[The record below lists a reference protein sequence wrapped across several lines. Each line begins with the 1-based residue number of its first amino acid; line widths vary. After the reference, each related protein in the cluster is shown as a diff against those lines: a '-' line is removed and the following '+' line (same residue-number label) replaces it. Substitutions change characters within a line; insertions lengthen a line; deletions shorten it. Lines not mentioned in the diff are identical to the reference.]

1 VGGVFGTVAG
11 MVNDKN
17 RGLLDRGKKKRAE
30 KRAEGLH
37 AFKTGTGT
45 GFAQSSR
52 FTRGVGTR
60 IGAGVGGGKGFLGY
74 GAKGKARLD
83 QMNRQNSM
91 DAIMK
96 NPAWSGVNQDDNALH
111 AGVLLQD
118 MSKREA
124 REALKARGDI
134 DDAEADRAIAAW
146 GASGLGGRAAAIAAA
161 QQLVSTGTGYKNI
174 EDMSS
179 TLARASGGNTSTA
192 TALAGFAN
200 SETKK
205 TGRHDLAPGFSNLQ
219 SIVQDYVTPGGAP
232 SADKLAAARTEAWNS
247 GSLYE
252 HANDKPTN
260 LKAHIAHFESE
271 LSSTDE
277 GRKTKAATFFTELEA
292 MKPNA
297 KGTNADLI
305 NAALDRNAA
314 KVQTTIAS
322 LPPTPF
328 SPETVKSVAGPN
340 MVTDPLT
347 GETRREVIA
356 SRQETAQ
363 ERVKR
368 LAKTYERPDPNT
380 M

>member
-1 VGGVFGTVAG
+1 MDDLEF
-11 MVNDKN
+11 
-17 RGLLDRGKKKRAE
+17 
-30 KRAEGLH
+30 
-37 AFKTGTGT
+37 
-45 GFAQSSR
+45 QSR
-52 FTRGVGTR
+52 
-60 IGAGVGGGKGFLGY
+60 
-74 GAKGKARLD
+74 
-83 QMNRQNSM
+83 M
-91 DAIMK
+91 
-96 NPAWSGVNQDDNALH
+96 
-111 AGVLLQD
+111 
-118 MSKREA
+118 
-124 REALKARGDI
+124 
-134 DDAEADRAIAAW
+134 IA
-146 GASGLGGRAAAIAAA
+146 RAA
-161 QQLVSTGTGYKNI
+161 
-174 EDMSS
+174 
-179 TLARASGGNTSTA
+179 GGNDSNLQA
-192 TALAGFAN
+192 ISGFIN
-200 SETKK
+200 SEQKK
-205 TGRHDLAPGFSNLQ
+205 TGNHHLAPGFGTVS
-219 SIVQDYVTPGGAP
+219 S
-232 SADKLAAARTEAWNS
+232 LASKFKDNPNALVNTDDDDWAQARTDAWNS

-252 HANDKPTN
+252 HANDKPEN

-347 GETRREVIA
+347 GETRREIIA